1 MPQPVRAPLP
11 AIQKGPL
18 TMIWELKALACL
30 LLYPDDDFL
39 ESIPEI
45 QATLEKSA
53 KLNEAS
59 KEHLRE
65 FTQWAQTTPLT
76 PLQSAYVSTF
86 DIGKHASL
94 NLFEHTQGDSRD
106 RGQVMVELNRLYKE
120 HGLELATTELPDH
133 LPVFLEFLSGLE
145 PDDAQLWLD
154 STAVPI
160 RKIDREL
167 QLSESPWQAVT
178 AAVLNFAGA
187 ERDVAP
193 ERAVDEMIPSL
204 DAEYFE
210 APVTFG
216 GSPNPVVS

>member
-11 AIQKGPL
+11 AIQKGLL

-53 KLNEAS
+53 KLSEAS
-59 KEHLRE
+59 KEHLRG

-86 DIGKHASL
+86 DIGKYASL

-154 STAVPI
+154 STAEPI

-193 ERAVDEMIPSL
+193 ERVINEMIPSL

-216 GSPNPVVS
+216 GSPNPVAS